1 MTCNIPDFLRAVHK
15 SCDKSKLHM
24 YIYSIQV
31 IGTLYIQKRVQKKLE
46 MDSMWIV
53 EFRLKSQFRLDAN
66 KKVYL

>member
-1 MTCNIPDFLRAVHK
+1 
-15 SCDKSKLHM
+15 M

-31 IGTLYIQKRVQKKLE
+31 IGTLNIQKRVQKKLE